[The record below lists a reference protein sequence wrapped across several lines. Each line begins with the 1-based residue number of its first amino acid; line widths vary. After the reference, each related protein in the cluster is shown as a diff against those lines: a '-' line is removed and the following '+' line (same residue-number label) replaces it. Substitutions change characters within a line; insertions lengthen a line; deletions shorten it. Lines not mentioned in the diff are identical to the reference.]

1 MRIGDV
7 ILNCKNISK
16 SFSKVE
22 VLKNINIEIKKG
34 EVHAIIGAN
43 GAGKST
49 LMKIICGVHEAN
61 SGELIYKGK
70 IEKFKTPLEAQEKGI
85 SIIYQELSLVSTLK
99 NYENLFVG
107 NEIKKYGIFTDDT
120 EMIRRFRELCK
131 RLNFDID
138 PMEMTRNMSIS
149 KQQMIEILKV
159 VANDSDIIIMDEP
172 TTSLSEKEKKSLFDI
187 IRKLKEAG
195 KTVIYISHML
205 EEVFSV
211 CDRISILRDG
221 EFIATKNVLELTKDK
236 VVELMTGKAVKRGS
250 IREKRDNKNETV
262 LEVKGLEYKNILK
275 DVSFQ
280 VKRGETVGIIGTNG
294 SGKSTILKIITG
306 VLNPT
311 QGEVQVNGRIS
322 ALLELGAGFNMEY
335 SGLENVYLNGTM
347 IGFTREEIDK
357 KLDDILAFADIG
369 DFIHQPVK
377 TYSSGM
383 FVRLAFAVAINI
395 EPEILIVD
403 EALSVGDVFFQAKC
417 YKKFEDFKK
426 MGKTI
431 LFVSHD
437 LGSISKYCDRVV
449 LLDKGVKRQ
458 EGNPK
463 EIVNLYKKVLVGLDD
478 SEEEKPEKDRKK
490 AVKRKEPGW
499 NRTFE
504 TNPNVL
510 EYGNGKASITDF
522 ILADETGTVS
532 NTIEKGSEIKMKVRF
547 HETVQEPI
555 FAYSIKNL
563 QGTEITGTNT
573 LFEKSDISSKKEGQV
588 CEITFSQEMN
598 LQGGEYLLSLGCT
611 GYVNGEFEVFH
622 RLYDVCGITVVSTK
636 NTVGF
641 YDMNSRVSVK

>member
-280 VKRGETVGIIGTNG
+280 VKRGEVVGIAGLVGSGRSELAECIFGAREINKGDIYLEGQKKKFSHPKDAIKNGVGLIPEDRKNFGLILKHTIKDNSTLIQIKKMLSGFLLSNKKENEHIEEAIIKVSDYNLKVSSLSGGNQQKIVISKWKDMDLKILIFDEPTKGIDVNAKEDIFKVIEDYAAKGVGIIFI
-294 SGKSTILKIITG
+294 SSDLEEVERVADRVLVLKRG
-306 VLNPT
+306 NF
-311 QGEVQVNGRIS
+311 IS
-322 ALLELGAGFNMEY
+322 ELRGN
-335 SGLENVYLNGTM
+335 
-347 IGFTREEIDK
+347 D
-357 KLDDILAFADIG
+357 
-369 DFIHQPVK
+369 
-377 TYSSGM
+377 
-383 FVRLAFAVAINI
+383 INI
-395 EPEILIVD
+395 EKINYL
-403 EALSVGDVFFQAKC
+403 AL
-417 YKKFEDFKK
+417 
-426 MGKTI
+426 
-431 LFVSHD
+431 
-437 LGSISKYCDRVV
+437 
-449 LLDKGVKRQ
+449 
-458 EGNPK
+458 
-463 EIVNLYKKVLVGLDD
+463 
-478 SEEEKPEKDRKK
+478 
-490 AVKRKEPGW
+490 
-499 NRTFE
+499 
-504 TNPNVL
+504 
-510 EYGNGKASITDF
+510 NG
-522 ILADETGTVS
+522 
-532 NTIEKGSEIKMKVRF
+532 
-547 HETVQEPI
+547 
-555 FAYSIKNL
+555 
-563 QGTEITGTNT
+563 
-573 LFEKSDISSKKEGQV
+573 
-588 CEITFSQEMN
+588 
-598 LQGGEYLLSLGCT
+598 
-611 GYVNGEFEVFH
+611 
-622 RLYDVCGITVVSTK
+622 
-636 NTVGF
+636 
-641 YDMNSRVSVK
+641 

>member
-1 MRIGDV
+1 MTVLEITDLTKV
-7 ILNCKNISK
+7 VDQKTLLN
-16 SFSKVE
+16 
-22 VLKNINIEIKKG
+22 NINLLLTSSHIYGLIG
-34 EVHAIIGAN
+34 EN

-280 VKRGETVGIIGTNG
+280 VKRGEVVGIAGLVGSGRSELAECIFGAREINKGDIYLEGQKKKFSHPKDAIKNGVGLIPEDRKNFGLILKHTIKDNSTLIQIKKMLSGFLLSNKKENEHIEEAIKELSIKVSDYNLKVSSLSGGNQQKIVISKWKDMDLKILIFDEPTKGIDVNAKEDIFKVIEDYAAKGVGIIFI
-294 SGKSTILKIITG
+294 SSDLEEVERVADRVLVLKRG
-306 VLNPT
+306 NF
-311 QGEVQVNGRIS
+311 IS
-322 ALLELGAGFNMEY
+322 ELRGN
-335 SGLENVYLNGTM
+335 
-347 IGFTREEIDK
+347 D
-357 KLDDILAFADIG
+357 
-369 DFIHQPVK
+369 
-377 TYSSGM
+377 
-383 FVRLAFAVAINI
+383 INI
-395 EPEILIVD
+395 EKINYL
-403 EALSVGDVFFQAKC
+403 AL
-417 YKKFEDFKK
+417 
-426 MGKTI
+426 
-431 LFVSHD
+431 
-437 LGSISKYCDRVV
+437 
-449 LLDKGVKRQ
+449 
-458 EGNPK
+458 
-463 EIVNLYKKVLVGLDD
+463 
-478 SEEEKPEKDRKK
+478 
-490 AVKRKEPGW
+490 
-499 NRTFE
+499 
-504 TNPNVL
+504 
-510 EYGNGKASITDF
+510 NG
-522 ILADETGTVS
+522 
-532 NTIEKGSEIKMKVRF
+532 
-547 HETVQEPI
+547 
-555 FAYSIKNL
+555 
-563 QGTEITGTNT
+563 
-573 LFEKSDISSKKEGQV
+573 
-588 CEITFSQEMN
+588 
-598 LQGGEYLLSLGCT
+598 
-611 GYVNGEFEVFH
+611 
-622 RLYDVCGITVVSTK
+622 
-636 NTVGF
+636 
-641 YDMNSRVSVK
+641 